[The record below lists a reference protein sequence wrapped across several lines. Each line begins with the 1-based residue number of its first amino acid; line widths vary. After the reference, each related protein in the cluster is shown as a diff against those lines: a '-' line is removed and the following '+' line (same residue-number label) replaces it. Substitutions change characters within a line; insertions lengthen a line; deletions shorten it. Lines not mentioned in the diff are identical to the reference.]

1 MTKLKLYNTLTR
13 KKEEFKPIKKGE
25 VGMYTCG
32 PTVYWF
38 AHVGNFRA
46 YIFSDSLNRVL
57 KFNGYKVKRIINV
70 TDVGHLTSD
79 SDEGEDKLEKA
90 ASQEGKTAKEIS
102 HFYFNAFLEDYK
114 KLNLEEP
121 ARWSWATEHI
131 KEQIELVK
139 LLEKKGY
146 TYKTSDGI
154 YFDTSKFADYGKLSR
169 KNIEELQGG
178 KRISLG
184 EKKNKTDFALWK
196 FSNSEEKR
204 QQEWKSPWGL
214 GFPGWHIE
222 CSAMG
227 AKYLGKQFDIHTGG
241 EDHIP
246 IHHENEIAQSECGY
260 GVHPSVNYWM
270 HNAFLVLPDGKMSK
284 SKGTIKTI
292 SQLEKDGFD
301 PLAYKYFTYSALY
314 RKPLTWSL
322 EGLENAQ
329 AGLKKLKQTISQIE
343 DDGKI
348 NEEYLE
354 NFTESINDD
363 LNFPQALAVL
373 HKLISDKNAKGKYQT
388 IKRMDEVLGLKLLE
402 KEELQIPA
410 EVAALVEERAK
421 ARLEKNWQLS
431 DDLRDKIKNKGWLI
445 KDTKES
451 WEIEKI

>member
-1 MTKLKLYNTLTR
+1 MLKIYNTLTR

-46 YIFSDSLNRVL
+46 YVFSDILSRVL
-57 KFNGYKVKRIINV
+57 KFNGYKVKKIINV

-90 ASQEGKTAKEIS
+90 ATKEGKTAKEIS
-102 HFYFNAFLEDYK
+102 HYYFNAFLDDYK
-114 KLNLEEP
+114 KLNLDEP
-121 ARWSWATEHI
+121 TKWTWATEHI
-131 KEQIELVK
+131 KEQIELIE

-154 YFDTSKFADYGKLSR
+154 YFDTSKFKDYGKLSR

-184 EKKNKTDFALWK
+184 DKKNKTDFALWK
-196 FSNSEEKR
+196 FSEKSGER
-204 QQEWKSPWGL
+204 QQEWDSPWGV

-246 IHHENEIAQSECGY
+246 IHHENEIVQSECGY
-260 GVHPSVNYWM
+260 GVHPSVRYWM

-292 SQLEKDGFD
+292 SQLEQEGFD
-301 PLAYKYFTYSALY
+301 PLSYKFFTYSAIY

-329 AGLKKLKQTISQIE
+329 QGLKKLKQAISNIS
-343 DDGKI
+343 DDKKI
-348 NEEYLE
+348 NEKYLE
-354 NFTESINDD
+354 KFTEAMNDD
-363 LNFPQALAVL
+363 LNTPQALAVL
-373 HKLISDKNAKGKYQT
+373 WELVRDEKAEGKYQT
-388 IKRMDEVLGLKLLE
+388 IKKMDEVFGLKLLE
-402 KEELQIPA
+402 KEKLKISSEIKSLA
-410 EVAALVEERAK
+410 EKRLK
-421 ARLEKNWQLS
+421 AREEKNWKLS
-431 DDLRDKIKNKGWLI
+431 DDIRAELKEKGWNV
-445 KDTKES
+445 KDTKEGYDL
-451 WEIEKI
+451 EKL